1 MRVTCAFES
10 GPNTVIYMKKITF
23 FTLCALFMSLLS
35 VAQTSNTETA
45 GLIYFEFTELDFN
58 KYTELYESVK
68 ADGHYV
74 IETACIPAK
83 VICVKPLDTRYSSIG
98 FKQLA
103 DLVGLAASEWLA
115 DQPAK
120 AFDDRC
126 KNARTGN

>member
-1 MRVTCAFES
+1 MNKITSLTFCAF
-10 GPNTVIYMKKITF
+10 
-23 FTLCALFMSLLS
+23 LLS
-35 VAQTSNTETA
+35 ILSSAQTPTAETD

-58 KYTELYESVK
+58 KYAELYESVK

-74 IETACIPAK
+74 IETACIPAN
-83 VICVKPLDTRYSSIG
+83 VICVKSLDTPYSSIR

-103 DLVGLAASEWLA
+103 DLVGLDAREWLL

-120 AFDDRC
+120 AFDNRC